1 MNLKKYFK
9 DRLYSIFLVITGLI
23 IGISV
28 LMAFKTQTEAVG
40 AIAAIFIMI
49 YAMDFFTDFF
59 RKKKFYDGLNENLS
73 GLDQKYFV
81 TETVRKPEFYE
92 GEILFNALSQ
102 VDSSMIENIKKYR
115 MKMDDFKEYVEMWIH
130 EIKLPISSL
139 TLMIHNYKNN
149 HMNKCNYQNYYCN
162 GSDTPDNIFVS
173 TEDNDISDND
183 IPDNALQENDIMT
196 RMSFQVERIN
206 NYIEQILYYVRSENA
221 EKDYIIND
229 CVLSKIV
236 SQAAL
241 KNKDD
246 LLENNVNFIVDGLN
260 VTVLTDSKWLLFILN
275 QIINNSIKYSDE
287 SKGERMIKI
296 YAAEDRKSTMLCIYD
311 NGIGISKSDL
321 PKVFDK
327 SFTGKNGRSH
337 AKATGM
343 GLYIAK
349 KLCDKLGHNIAIQS
363 EEGEYTQVNIEF
375 FKNDF
380 YREITNVTKL

>member
-9 DRLYSIFLVITGLI
+9 DRLYSVFMVIIGLI

-28 LMAFKTQTEAVG
+28 LMAFKTQTEAV
-40 AIAAIFIMI
+40 AAISVMFIII
-49 YAMDFFTDFF
+49 YTTDFFIDFF
-59 RKKKFYDGLNENLS
+59 RKKKFYDELNENLS

-102 VDSSMIENIKKYR
+102 VDGSMIENIKKYR

-139 TLMIHNYKNN
+139 TLMIHNYKNH
-149 HMNKCNYQNYYCN
+149 HMNKYNYENYHCN
-162 GSDTPDNIFVS
+162 GSGTSDNSSVS
-173 TEDNDISDND
+173 TADNGIL
-183 IPDNALQENDIMT
+183 DNAPQENDIMT

-287 SKGERMIKI
+287 SKGERVIKI
-296 YAAEDRKSTMLCIYD
+296 YAAEDKKSTMLCIYD

-349 KLCDKLGHNIAIQS
+349 KLCEKLGHNITIQS
-363 EEGEYTQVNIEF
+363 EEGKYTQINIEF

-380 YREITNVTKL
+380 YREITNVTKS

>member
-1 MNLKKYFK
+1 MNLKNYFK
-9 DRLYSIFLVITGLI
+9 DRLYSVFLVIIGLI

-28 LMAFKTQTEAVG
+28 LMAFKTQTEAVA
-40 AIAAIFIMI
+40 AIVVIFIMI
-49 YAMDFFTDFF
+49 YTADFFIDFF
-59 RKKKFYDGLNENLS
+59 RKKKFYDELNENLS

-81 TETVRKPEFYE
+81 TETVRKPEFYD

-102 VDSSMIENIKKYR
+102 VDGSMIENIKKYR

-139 TLMIHNYKNN
+139 TLMIHNYKNY
-149 HMNKCNYQNYYCN
+149 HMNKYNYENYNCN
-162 GSDTPDNIFVS
+162 GSGTSDNRGVS
-173 TEDNDISDND
+173 TADNGSL
-183 IPDNALQENDIMT
+183 DNAPQENDIMT

-287 SKGERMIKI
+287 SKGERVIKI
-296 YAAEDRKSTMLCIYD
+296 YAAEDKKSTMLCIYD

-343 GLYIAK
+343 GLYIVK
-349 KLCDKLGHNIAIQS
+349 KLCEKLGHNITIQS
-363 EEGEYTQVNIEF
+363 EEGNYTQINIEF

-380 YREITNVTKL
+380 YREITNVTKS